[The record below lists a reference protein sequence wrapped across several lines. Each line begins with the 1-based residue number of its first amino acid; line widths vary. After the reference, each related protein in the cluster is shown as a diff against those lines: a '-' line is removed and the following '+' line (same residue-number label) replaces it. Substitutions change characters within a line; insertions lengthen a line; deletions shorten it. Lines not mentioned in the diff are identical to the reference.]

1 MTNSENFYSLSTEDI
16 QNVAQ
21 DCLGRDLSDTEVV
34 AVIPEIEKRIAWYD
48 AIYDS
53 IEQTIGSKA

>member
-1 MTNSENFYSLSTEDI
+1 MKNSKMFYSLTTEDI

-21 DCLGRDLSDTEVV
+21 DCLERPLSDAEV
-34 AVIPEIEKRIAWYD
+34 AAIIPEIEKRIAWYD

-53 IEQTIGSKA
+53 IAEKIGSKT